1 MGGANGLRRTEGTMV
16 MNATDD
22 DGSSGPNVSLLARLL
37 SSSHRVR
44 GVRVVALV
52 AALALVGLLVGALA
66 FYPTW

>member
-1 MGGANGLRRTEGTMV
+1 MV
-16 MNATDD
+16 TNATDG
-22 DGSSGPNVSLLARLL
+22 DGSSSPNVSLLARLL

-52 AALALVGLLVGALA
+52 AALVLVGLLVGALA